1 MRVLL
6 FIAVLA
12 VLLWTFL
19 LRSIFVQKRYDNH
32 GNEVILPES
41 IDAETLFQKI
51 KTELQ
56 YPDIKN
62 IFYNEH
68 GILSIAGRYSA
79 YMLLQEGNT
88 LTIGAVMTDKR
99 NKDMRRAEE
108 AMCISAYI
116 GKIFNPATPVNP
128 YRMYK
133 KMRHARRNNLVIT
146 AILVVALI
154 IYSAVVLAPAL
165 DETNKVRDSYL
176 SQYSSE
182 ITVGEAFDGFFG
194 DPSWTAYQE
203 GSQELIDFQ
212 GTCSFGDENVV
223 VRITFG
229 IYGDR
234 FQVDSVKINGNEASD
249 LITASLFTAIYE
261 QTDALASGSSADTSD
276 TADAAASDMATIQVE
291 QPQAQIGYG
300 TGESTAVAGE
310 EVDIERQAVIAEH
323 IDSYF
328 SNLPDYAFCQLTECT
343 YQGDGTI
350 IARATLNYNDHSYT
364 SGAFLIDA
372 DDLSIVSEIQ
382 SEEAILN

>member
-1 MRVLL
+1 MRFLL

-19 LRSIFVQKRYDNH
+19 LRSIFVLKRYDNH
-32 GNEVILPES
+32 GNEVILPEP
-41 IDAETLFQKI
+41 IDAEALFQKLR
-51 KTELQ
+51 TDLQ

-88 LTIGAVMTDKR
+88 LTVGAVMTDKR
-99 NKDMRRAEE
+99 SKDMRRAEE

-146 AILVVALI
+146 AILVVALV
-154 IYSAVVLAPAL
+154 IYSAVMLAPAL
-165 DETNKVRDSYL
+165 DETYKVRDSYL

-212 GTCSFGDENVV
+212 GNCTFGGENVV

-229 IYGDR
+229 IYGDQFR
-234 FQVDSVKINGNEASD
+234 VDSVKINGNETSD

-261 QTDALASGSSADTSD
+261 QTDALASGSSDATDA
-276 TADAAASDMATIQVE
+276 ADAAVSGTTTVE
-291 QPQAQIGYG
+291 ADQPQPQNGNG
-300 TGESTAVAGE
+300 TGDGVAVAGE
-310 EVDIERQAVIAEH
+310 EVDIESQTVIAEH

-350 IARATLNYNDHSYT
+350 IARATLNYNDRSYT

-372 DDLSIVSEIQ
+372 DDLSIISEIQ

>member
-1 MRVLL
+1 MRFLL
-6 FIAVLA
+6 FIGVLA

-19 LRSIFVQKRYDNH
+19 LRSIFVLKRYDNH
-32 GNEVILPES
+32 GNEVILPEP
-41 IDAETLFQKI
+41 IDAEALFQKLR
-51 KTELQ
+51 TELQ

-88 LTIGAVMTDKR
+88 LTVGAVMTDKR
-99 NKDMRRAEE
+99 SKDLRRAEE

-116 GKIFNPATPVNP
+116 GKIFNPVTPV
-128 YRMYK
+128 
-133 KMRHARRNNLVIT
+133 
-146 AILVVALI
+146 
-154 IYSAVVLAPAL
+154 IYSAVMLAPAL
-165 DETNKVRDSYL
+165 DETYKVRDSYL

-212 GTCSFGDENVV
+212 GNCTFGGENVV

-229 IYGDR
+229 IYGDQFR
-234 FQVDSVKINGNEASD
+234 VDSVRINGNETSD
-249 LITASLFTAIYE
+249 LITASLVTAIYE
-261 QTDALASGSSADTSD
+261 QTDALASGSSDATDA
-276 TADAAASDMATIQVE
+276 ADAAVS
-291 QPQAQIGYG
+291 G
-300 TGESTAVAGE
+300 TAVAQAEQSQTQSGSATRNDATASGE
-310 EVDIERQAVIAEH
+310 EVDIESQAVIVEH

-328 SNLPDYAFCQLTECT
+328 SDLPDYAFCQLTTCT

-350 IARATLNYNDHSYT
+350 IAYATLYYDDRSYT
-364 SGAFLIDA
+364 AGAFLIDA
-372 DDLSIVSEIQ
+372 DDLTILSEIQ
-382 SEEAILN
+382 AEEAILN

>member
-1 MRVLL
+1 MRFLL

-19 LRSIFVQKRYDNH
+19 LRSIFVLKRYDNH
-32 GNEVILPES
+32 GNEVILPEP
-41 IDAETLFQKI
+41 IDAEALFQKLR
-51 KTELQ
+51 TELQ

-88 LTIGAVMTDKR
+88 LTVGAVMTDKR
-99 NKDMRRAEE
+99 SKDMRRAEE
-108 AMCISAYI
+108 AMCITAYI
-116 GKIFNPATPVNP
+116 GKIFKPATPVNP

-146 AILVVALI
+146 AILVVALV
-154 IYSAVVLAPAL
+154 IYSAVMLAPAL
-165 DETNKVRDSYL
+165 DETYKVRDSYL

-212 GTCSFGDENVV
+212 GNCTFGGENVV

-229 IYGDR
+229 IYGDQFR
-234 FQVDSVKINGNEASD
+234 VDSVRHNGNETSD

-261 QTDALASGSSADTSD
+261 QTDALASGSSDATDA
-276 TADAAASDMATIQVE
+276 ADAAVS
-291 QPQAQIGYG
+291 G
-300 TGESTAVAGE
+300 TAVAQAEQSQPQSGSATRNDATASGE
-310 EVDIERQAVIAEH
+310 EVDIESQAVIVEH
-323 IDSYF
+323 IDSSF
-328 SNLPDYAFCQLTECT
+328 SDLPDYAFCQLTTCT

-350 IARATLNYNDHSYT
+350 IAYATLYYDDRSYT
-364 SGAFLIDA
+364 AGAFLIDA
-372 DDLSIVSEIQ
+372 DDLTILSEIQ
-382 SEEAILN
+382 AEEAILN